1 MLWWMPVQLSA
12 LVDAR
17 ANARATVSG
26 VVLRTPPGSILT
38 QLGLPWLTMLIRQ
51 VALVVE
57 AAGLGGTERVLD
69 LYCGMG
75 NLSLP
80 LACRARAVVG
90 VEEGEAAV
98 AMARKNAAANST
110 ATMAGGAILGHTARR
125 LEFHSRPAEGALSA
139 LSPSAGARF
148 DVVVLD
154 PPRSGA
160 LKVCKELVAN
170 PVQKVVMVS
179 CDTGS
184 LARDLAVLLAGGYR
198 LQWTQPVDM
207 FPQTSHCESVTALR
221 FNNIVK

>member
-75 NLSLP
+75 NL
-80 LACRARAVVG
+80 ACAGSSDIPQPA
-90 VEEGEAAV
+90 GE
-98 AMARKNAAANST
+98 T
-110 ATMAGGAILGHTARR
+110 C
-125 LEFHSRPAEGALSA
+125 
-139 LSPSAGARF
+139 GARQVYAF
-148 DVVVLD
+148 
-154 PPRSGA
+154 GA
-160 LKVCKELVAN
+160 CQE
-170 PVQKVVMVS
+170 
-179 CDTGS
+179 C
-184 LARDLAVLLAGGYR
+184 
-198 LQWTQPVDM
+198 QPH
-207 FPQTSHCESVTALR
+207 TR
-221 FNNIVK
+221 Y